1 MDSDSEASQDNEEPA
16 CLVDLESDPDGLAS
30 EKRQRTLIELWTK
43 DHTAMFRTPSHSV
56 NSNEDRPIERHPDDH
71 TNTSDDEDP
80 ISEHS
85 EDQSQCEEG
94 VDVDDSSWAPFSNL
108 EQLVGLLVLGTTRTT
123 LSLLEYE
130 RIRLFVGFLGVRLPG
145 YKSLKKTRQNLK
157 NKYNFSVSET
167 LSPLEKPC
175 FGLKVKDILRQASKF
190 ELANPYVRDHLQF
203 LPELPASGTKINR
216 FSQSKKWRERLD
228 PTLRVQM
235 VHQDDRHFYI
245 YEPVQLQSK
254 KIVIPLF
261 FYQSGADT
269 YAKCVFTRQ
278 KLVTTSSIQIEFQRI
293 PFFDSDQ
300 LSTINV
306 NQFWREFDK
315 IEIRPGILMKDHCGE
330 VMYAHDSGSSVQFPL
345 YNEWRK
351 KADGRIIRHVPLI
364 LYCDDLSGNVSKR
377 WNKHIAFYFTL
388 AGLPSKLSNQEYNC
402 HFLSTSNTAGA
413 LELADPLID
422 ELNNLITEGF
432 VAYDEKIQK
441 EVFVMTVVL
450 CHLGDSPMHA
460 EVTNT
465 MNPTTSL
472 TPCRICNLKVQSLM
486 DKRSSRYICDFL
498 GIDETGNKSLLQ
510 RRDSAKTV
518 QGTKDLWNLA
528 QRPGNI
534 SQFDTKSAELGLRDS
549 LNMSFVKMVQD
560 FHQDR
565 SMSSSSVED
574 ICRDLNEQFQERL
587 FNPFSRL
594 KGFDGHCDTPVEVL
608 HVILLGVG
616 KYLMRNQMNSCSG
629 SEKDSIRGRWRSF
642 NTSGLN
648 IPPIQPKTMIQ
659 HFMSLN
665 GKEFRA
671 VLQAAP
677 FIFFELNILAEER
690 ATWIA
695 LAHLAPYIF
704 QTEITNI
711 DLYLRE
717 LACLIEIFLKSI
729 VELTAQWCNKPKFHM
744 LIH

>member
-1 MDSDSEASQDNEEPA
+1 
-16 CLVDLESDPDGLAS
+16 
-30 EKRQRTLIELWTK
+30 
-43 DHTAMFRTPSHSV
+43 
-56 NSNEDRPIERHPDDH
+56 
-71 TNTSDDEDP
+71 
-80 ISEHS
+80 
-85 EDQSQCEEG
+85 
-94 VDVDDSSWAPFSNL
+94 
-108 EQLVGLLVLGTTRTT
+108 
-123 LSLLEYE
+123 
-130 RIRLFVGFLGVRLPG
+130 
-145 YKSLKKTRQNLK
+145 
-157 NKYNFSVSET
+157 
-167 LSPLEKPC
+167 
-175 FGLKVKDILRQASKF
+175 
-190 ELANPYVRDHLQF
+190 
-203 LPELPASGTKINR
+203 
-216 FSQSKKWRERLD
+216 
-228 PTLRVQM
+228 M
-235 VHQDDRHFYI
+235 VHQDDCRFYI

-269 YAKCVFTRQ
+269 YAKCLFTCQ
-278 KLVTTSSIQIEFQRI
+278 KLVTTSSIQIEFQHI
-293 PFFDSDQ
+293 PSFDSDQ

-351 KADGRIIRHVPLI
+351 KADGRIIQHVPLI

-377 WNKHIAFYFTL
+377 WNKHIAFYFIL

-402 HFLSTSNTAGA
+402 HFLITSNTAGA

-422 ELNNLITEGF
+422 ELNNLMTEGF

-460 EVTNT
+460 EVH
-465 MNPTTSL
+465 
-472 TPCRICNLKVQSLM
+472 SLM

-498 GIDETGNKSLLQ
+498 GIDETGNKSSLQ
-510 RRDSAKTV
+510 RRDWAKTV

-565 SMSSSSVED
+565 SISSSSVED
-574 ICRDLNEQFQERL
+574 ICQRL

-594 KGFDGHCDTPVEVL
+594 KGFDGHRDTPVEVL
-608 HVILLGVG
+608 HVIFLGVG

-629 SEKDSIRGRWRSF
+629 SKKDSIRGRWRSF

-648 IPPIQPKTMIQ
+648 IPPIQPKKLIQ

-665 GKEFRA
+665 GKEF
-671 VLQAAP
+671 
-677 FIFFELNILAEER
+677 
-690 ATWIA
+690 
-695 LAHLAPYIF
+695 
-704 QTEITNI
+704 
-711 DLYLRE
+711 
-717 LACLIEIFLKSI
+717 
-729 VELTAQWCNKPKFHM
+729 
-744 LIH
+744 